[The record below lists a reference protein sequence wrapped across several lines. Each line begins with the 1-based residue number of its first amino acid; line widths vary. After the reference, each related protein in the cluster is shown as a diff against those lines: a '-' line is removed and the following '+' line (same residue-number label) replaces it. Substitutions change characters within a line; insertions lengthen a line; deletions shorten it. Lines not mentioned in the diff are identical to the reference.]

1 MDRVTRCNRMILDP
15 RRTPSRSATL
25 RTALA
30 VFAVAVAGCEEKAAP
45 VAPPPAEVYVADV
58 VQKDVPIFQEWVGTM
73 DGYINA
79 QVRARVQGYLQQ
91 RPYTEGS
98 KVRTGD
104 LLFAIDARPYQAALD
119 QANGELGRAEAAL
132 TKAQQ
137 DVTRYTP
144 LTAEGAISQQEL
156 DNAVQAARFHRAA
169 VDAARANVEKAQLD
183 LDWTQLK
190 SPIDGIA
197 GISVANIGDL
207 ISETSVL
214 TTVSQV
220 DPIKVSFSISEQEY
234 LRYADSI
241 DLDQL
246 NQKKAALEMILADGS
261 VHPHRGTASIANR
274 EVDVKTGTMTIV
286 SLFPNPDFRLRPG
299 QYAKVRATT
308 ETRSGAL
315 LVPQRSVQEIQG
327 TFQVA
332 VVGADNKVAMRTV
345 KPGPRVGNEWIID
358 DGLHPGERVIVEGLQ
373 KVRDGV
379 LVAPKP
385 ASAAARP

>member
-1 MDRVTRCNRMILDP
+1 MILGP
-15 RRTPSRSATL
+15 HRTQARFTAL
-25 RTALA
+25 RTALLA
-30 VFAVAVAGCEEKAAP
+30 LAVAVAGCEEKAAP
-45 VAPPPAEVYVADV
+45 VAPPPAEVYIADV

-79 QVRARVQGYLQQ
+79 QIRARVRGYLQQ

-98 KVRTGD
+98 LVKTGD

-119 QANGELGRAEAAL
+119 QAKGELGRADAAL
-132 TKAQQ
+132 TKSQQ
-137 DVTRYTP
+137 DVAPYTP
-144 LTAEGAISQQEL
+144 LATEGAISQQEL
-156 DNAVQAARFHRAA
+156 DNAVQATRSNRAA
-169 VDAARANVEKAQLD
+169 VEAARANVEKAQLN

-220 DPIKVSFSISEQEY
+220 DPIKVSFSISEQDY
-234 LRYADSI
+234 LRLADRI
-241 DLDQL
+241 EVDQP
-246 NQKKAALEMILADGS
+246 NQRGPNLEMILADGK

-274 EVDVKTGTMTIV
+274 EVDVKTGTMTII
-286 SLFPNPDFRLRPG
+286 SLFPNPEYRLRPG
-299 QYAKVRATT
+299 QYAKVRATI
-308 ETRSGAL
+308 ETRSAAL

-327 TFQVA
+327 TYQVA
-332 VVGADNKVAMRTV
+332 VVGADNKVAMRSV

-358 DGLHPGERVIVEGLQ
+358 EGLKPGERVVVEGLQ

-379 LVAPKP
+379 VVDPKP
-385 ASAAARP
+385 ARP